1 MLRDLSLYILGSIP
15 FKYGKMIPS
24 SYGIIPLVLREKV
37 NIFFD
42 NVTIVKMSKN
52 YIAGLIIKIP
62 LRKGKLPVWL
72 QKTSWRD
79 ANHSLTGKAV
89 HPRNLTGSFQD

>member
-1 MLRDLSLYILGSIP
+1 
-15 FKYGKMIPS
+15 MIPS

-37 NIFFD
+37 TIFFD

-52 YIAGLIIKIP
+52 YKVGFIIKIP
-62 LRKGKLPVWL
+62 LREGKFPVWL
-72 QKTSWRD
+72 QKTSRQD

-89 HPRNLTGSFQD
+89 HPVS